1 MTSQSHGMWA
11 DENYDIGLMYTTGKK
26 PEKWLVH
33 VFSKFSLGSSS
44 LELEE
49 WVHFISETEEFQDR

>member
-1 MTSQSHGMWA
+1 MWA
-11 DENYDIGLMYTTGKK
+11 DEKYDIGLMYITGKK